1 MNPRSTGPASGERF
15 VEFDQNEFLPNPT
28 SPGMANTGWLYV
40 PSNCANGQACRL
52 HVAFH
57 GCRRYPS
64 YQYFVLGQGMVTYG
78 TTFVKNS
85 GYNGWADTNNII
97 VLYPQTTSSFV
108 PANPLGCWD
117 WWGYDDA
124 AYVTRNGR
132 QMKAVKAMVDRIT
145 QGAVALAAPTGLRV
159 TANGD
164 SSLSLAWDAVAG
176 AAGYAVYRDGTKI
189 GGAAGETHADN
200 GLASGTEYRYAVSA
214 LAPSGAEGR
223 PSSELLGKTTGSPP
237 VVAPPTNLAAGAVT
251 PNSVGLSWAAA
262 AGAAGYD
269 IFRGTG
275 TGAPVRINPTR
286 VPVTSYTAEGLT
298 PSTTYSFTVKAY
310 DTAGAASAP
319 SNTVTIVTGA
329 LAACFMASNFAH
341 VQAGRAHDRGGIA
354 FANGSDERMGLNN
367 LFFTT
372 TLKQTGSNFYVI
384 DNLTCP

>member
-1 MNPRSTGPASGERF
+1 MGCGSRRGRLCGIPRRHQ
-15 VEFDQNEFLPNPT
+15 D
-28 SPGMANTGWLYV
+28 
-40 PSNCANGQACRL
+40 
-52 HVAFH
+52 
-57 GCRRYPS
+57 RR
-64 YQYFVLGQGMVTYG
+64 
-78 TTFVKNS
+78 
-85 GYNGWADTNNII
+85 
-97 VLYPQTTSSFV
+97 
-108 PANPLGCWD
+108 
-117 WWGYDDA
+117 
-124 AYVTRNGR
+124 
-132 QMKAVKAMVDRIT
+132 
-145 QGAVALAAPTGLRV
+145 
-159 TANGD
+159 
-164 SSLSLAWDAVAG
+164 
-176 AAGYAVYRDGTKI
+176 
-189 GGAAGETHADN
+189 AAGETHADN

-214 LAPSGAEGR
+214 LAPSGAEGK

-354 FANGSDERMGLNN
+354 FANGSDERTEQPVLHHDAQADRLQFLCHRQPDLPLRGARRGSYVTRAWIDRPVRWLAGDLGMGGRRVPRAVLRARAPC
-367 LFFTT
+367 TI
-372 TLKQTGSNFYVI
+372 S
-384 DNLTCP
+384 

>member
-145 QGAVALAAPTGLRV
+145 QGPLPWPLRLACA
-159 TANGD
+159 
-164 SSLSLAWDAVAG
+164 
-176 AAGYAVYRDGTKI
+176 
-189 GGAAGETHADN
+189 
-200 GLASGTEYRYAVSA
+200 
-214 LAPSGAEGR
+214 
-223 PSSELLGKTTGSPP
+223 SPP
-237 VVAPPTNLAAGAVT
+237 
-251 PNSVGLSWAAA
+251 
-262 AGAAGYD
+262 
-269 IFRGTG
+269 
-275 TGAPVRINPTR
+275 
-286 VPVTSYTAEGLT
+286 TA
-298 PSTTYSFTVKAY
+298 
-310 DTAGAASAP
+310 TARCRWHG
-319 SNTVTIVTGA
+319 
-329 LAACFMASNFAH
+329 M
-341 VQAGRAHDRGGIA
+341 R
-354 FANGSDERMGLNN
+354 
-367 LFFTT
+367 
-372 TLKQTGSNFYVI
+372 
-384 DNLTCP
+384 